1 MAEKRVPMTMR
12 DFFFDDPFF
21 QSSWADFD
29 KVREAMFA
37 ESRDMWKRFDEDFRQ
52 MACMSNNIMVDTEQR
67 EERRRL
73 QESNRESKEERR
85 VERKASTETSA
96 SNQPLA
102 RQDSLARY
110 LQLFCLSY
118 C

>member
-67 EERRRL
+67 EERQRL
-73 QESNRESKEERR
+73 ESNRERR

-96 SNQPLA
+96 NQPLA

-110 LQLFCLSY
+110 L
-118 C
+118 